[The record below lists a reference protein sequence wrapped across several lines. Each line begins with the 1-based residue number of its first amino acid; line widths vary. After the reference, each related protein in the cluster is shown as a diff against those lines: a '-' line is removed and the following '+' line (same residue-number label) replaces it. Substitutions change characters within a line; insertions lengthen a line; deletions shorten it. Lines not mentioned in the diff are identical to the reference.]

1 MLDLIALNLS
11 FDLLFQ
17 PLTLLML
24 VLGVSIGIVIGV
36 LPGLGPPVALSLA
49 LPFTFGMP
57 FVPSIILLLSI
68 YSASIYGGS
77 ISAIVAKIPGTGA
90 AVATAQD
97 GNAMFRAG
105 RGGEAL
111 GLSLTGS
118 VLGGLF
124 SAIVLMIFAPL
135 LAQLA
140 AQFGPR
146 EYLAVCVFGLA
157 VVVRVAG
164 ASLWK
169 GLAMAGVGLWLT
181 TWGIDPLSGG
191 ERYTFGNYQF
201 YSGIKL
207 IPFLIGIFAVSEVFI
222 GAERAVHKINFD
234 ASSLKITIPG
244 WQRLRELRGTLMR
257 SSIIGTIIGIIP
269 GEGAA
274 VAAYYSYAEEKR
286 RSNKPEEF
294 GKGNPLGVLAPET
307 ANNETV
313 GGALL
318 PTMTL
323 GVPGTPAAA
332 ILLGA
337 FAINNLTPGPRLFE
351 ERGEIMYAI
360 YLGLFLINI
369 VMMVIGYFA
378 IRFAAQI
385 IRVPQNIVLPL
396 VFLLSV
402 AGIYSTFSS
411 LFAVGIM
418 LAAGVFG
425 YVIRKLGFS
434 VAPLVIGFVLG
445 AIFEDGFRQSI
456 TTSQGSILEFFNTP
470 IGLAIY
476 ALLFLT
482 LFGERIWQ
490 RIERLFKGQ
499 NHE

>member
-1 MLDLIALNLS
+1 MLDLISLQLAV
-11 FDLLFQ
+11 DIIVQ
-17 PLTLLML
+17 PMSLVML
-24 VLGVSIGIVIGV
+24 VSGVVIGILVGV

-57 FVPSIILLLSI
+57 FSQSIILLLSI
-68 YSASIYGGS
+68 YSASIYAGS

-90 AVATAQD
+90 AVATVQD
-97 GNAMFRAG
+97 GHALFRCG

-118 VLGGLF
+118 VIGGLF
-124 SAIVLMIFAPL
+124 SALVLVIFAPL
-135 LAQLA
+135 LAKLA
-140 AQFGPR
+140 AGFGPR

-169 GLAMAGVGLWLT
+169 GLSMAGMGLWLT

-191 ERYTFGNYQF
+191 ERYTFGSYQL

-207 IPFLIGIFAVSEVFI
+207 IPFLIGIFAVSEVII
-222 GAERAVHKINFD
+222 GAERALQKIHFD
-234 ASSLKITIPG
+234 ASSLKVIIPSFKSLK
-244 WQRLRELRGTLMR
+244 RFRGVLMR
-257 SSIIGTIIGIIP
+257 SSIIGTVIGVIP

-274 VAAYYSYAEEKR
+274 VAAYYAYAEEKR
-286 RSNKPEEF
+286 RAKKPQQF
-294 GKGNPLGVLAPET
+294 GKGEPRGVLAPET
-307 ANNETV
+307 ANNATV

-323 GVPGTPAAA
+323 GVPGSPAAA

-337 FAINNLTPGPRLFE
+337 FAINNLTPGPALFE

-360 YLGLFLINI
+360 YIALLLINL
-369 VMMVIGYFA
+369 VMMLVGYLA
-378 IRFAAQI
+378 IRIAAQV
-385 IRVPQNIVLPL
+385 IRVPQTIILPL

-411 LFAVGIM
+411 LFVVGIM
-418 LAAGVFG
+418 LASGVFG
-425 YVIRKLGFS
+425 YIIRKLGFS

-456 TTSQGSILEFFNTP
+456 TTSQGSVLEFFNTP
-470 IGLAIY
+470 IGLTIY
-476 ALLFLT
+476 ALLFIT
-482 LFGERIWQ
+482 LFGEKLWK
-490 RIERLFKGQ
+490 RLRKR
-499 NHE
+499 NESTHE

>member
-1 MLDLIALNLS
+1 MIDLAALDLALN
-11 FDLLFQ
+11 FLFQ
-17 PLTLLML
+17 PLTLSML
-24 VLGVSIGIVIGV
+24 LVGVVIGIVIGA

-49 LPFTFGMP
+49 LPFTFYMP
-57 FVPSIILLLSI
+57 FVASIVLLLSI

-77 ISAIVAKIPGTGA
+77 ISAIVARIPGTGA

-124 SAIVLMIFAPL
+124 SAVVLAVFAPL
-135 LAQLA
+135 LAKLA
-140 AQFGPR
+140 AEFGPR

-169 GLAMAGVGLWLT
+169 GLAMAGLGLWLT

-191 ERYTFGNYQF
+191 ERYTFGTYQL

-222 GAERAVHKINFD
+222 GAERAMTKIDFD
-234 ASSLKITIPG
+234 AGSLKIAIPG
-244 WQRLRELRGTLMR
+244 LQRLKELKGTLMR
-257 SSIIGTIIGIIP
+257 SSVVGTIIGIIP

-286 RSNKPEEF
+286 RASDPDEF
-294 GKGNPLGVLAPET
+294 GRGSPLGVLAPET
-307 ANNETV
+307 ANNATV

-337 FAINNLTPGPRLFE
+337 FAINNLTPGPKLFE
-351 ERGEIMYAI
+351 ERGELMYAI
-360 YLGLFLINI
+360 YIGLFLINL
-369 VMMVIGYFA
+369 VMMVLGYFA
-378 IRFAAQI
+378 IRFAAQL

-402 AGIYSTFSS
+402 AGIYATFTS

-456 TTSQGSILEFFNTP
+456 TTAQGSVLEFFNTP
-470 IGLAIY
+470 IGLVIY

-482 LFGERIWQ
+482 LFGA
-490 RIERLFKGQ
+490 RLRRWTLRTIKRSDS
-499 NHE
+499 

>member
-1 MLDLIALNLS
+1 MVDVTALSLGIE
-11 FDLLFQ
+11 LLAQ

-24 VLGVSIGIVIGV
+24 VLGVCIGIVIGV

-49 LPFTFGMP
+49 LPFTFSMP
-57 FVPSIILLLSI
+57 FVPSIVLLLSI

-111 GLSLTGS
+111 GLSLSGS
-118 VLGGLF
+118 VIGGLF
-124 SAIVLMIFAPL
+124 SAIVLAVFAPL
-135 LAQLA
+135 LAKLA
-140 AQFGPR
+140 AGFGPR

-169 GLAMAGVGLWLT
+169 GLTMAGVGLWLT

-191 ERYTFGNYQF
+191 ERYTFDNYQF

-222 GAERAVHKINFD
+222 GAENAIKKIDFD
-234 ASSLKITIPG
+234 ASSLKVTIPG
-244 WQRLRELRGTLMR
+244 WRRLRELRGVLMR
-257 SSIIGTIIGIIP
+257 SSLIGTVIGIIP

-274 VAAYYSYAEEKR
+274 VAAYYAYAEEKR
-286 RSNKPEEF
+286 RADAPEEF
-294 GKGNPLGVLAPET
+294 GKGSPLGVLAPET
-307 ANNETV
+307 ANNATV

-337 FAINNLTPGPRLFE
+337 FAINNLTPGPKLFE

-360 YLGLFLINI
+360 YIGLFLINI
-369 VMMVIGYFA
+369 VMMVVGYFA

-396 VFLLSV
+396 VFFLSV
-402 AGIYSTFSS
+402 AGIYSTFNS

-445 AIFEDGFRQSI
+445 GIFEDGFRQSI

-470 IGLAIY
+470 IGLVIY

-482 LFGERIWQ
+482 LFGQAIWI
-490 RIERLFKGQ
+490 RARRLFNGKKS
-499 NHE
+499 

>member
-1 MLDLIALNLS
+1 MFDAIAFNLAV
-11 FDLLFQ
+11 DLLFQ
-17 PLTLLML
+17 PLTLVML
-24 VLGVSIGIVIGV
+24 VVGVTIGIVIGV

-49 LPFTFGMP
+49 LPFTFEMP
-57 FVPSIILLLSI
+57 FVPSIVLLLAI

-77 ISAIVAKIPGTGA
+77 ISAIVARIPGTGA

-97 GNAMFRAG
+97 GNAMFRSG

-124 SAIVLMIFAPL
+124 SAVILAIFAPL
-135 LAQLA
+135 LAKLA

-146 EYLAVCVFGLA
+146 EYLAVCVFGLS

-169 GLAMAGVGLWLT
+169 GLTMAGVGLWLT

-191 ERYTFGNYQF
+191 ERYTFGSYQF

-222 GAERAVHKINFD
+222 GAERAMTRIDFN
-234 ASSLKITIPG
+234 ASSLKIVIPS
-244 WQRLRELRGTLMR
+244 WRRIKELRGTLAR
-257 SSIIGTIIGIIP
+257 SSVIGTIIGIIP

-286 RSNKPEEF
+286 RSDKPEEF
-294 GKGNPLGVLAPET
+294 GKGSPLGVLAPET
-307 ANNETV
+307 ANNATV

-337 FAINNLTPGPRLFE
+337 FAINNLTPGPMLFE
-351 ERGEIMYAI
+351 ERGDIMYAI
-360 YLGLFLINI
+360 YIGLFVINI
-369 VMMVIGYFA
+369 VLMLVGYFA

-396 VFLLSV
+396 VLLLSV
-402 AGIYSTFSS
+402 AGIYSTFAS
-411 LFAVGIM
+411 LFAVGVM

-425 YVIRKLGFS
+425 YIIRKLGFS

-470 IGLAIY
+470 IGLVIY
-476 ALLFLT
+476 GLLFLT
-482 LFGERIWQ
+482 LFGEPIW
-490 RIERLFKGQ
+490 RRLRRTIKG
-499 NHE
+499 ESA